1 MRSVE
6 LVEAKRC
13 LIFVWR
19 QSPKELKVCFVALSV
34 SREDRFG
41 REEAGNIG
49 GISEEENVLLGF

>member
-49 GISEEENVLLGF
+49 GIS